1 MGNIAYGVDIGWLK
15 QLEDKGI
22 HWEDCNGNPAEP
34 LEELIKM
41 GADSVRLRVF
51 VNPPEDAE
59 WQKDENTCCYLGYC
73 DAKGVLEAAK
83 RAAAKGLRIM
93 IVFHYSDHFA
103 DPQYQDT
110 PEAWRNEDIYGLM
123 KKVSEHTKEVLAL
136 LKGNNIEPEWVEVG
150 NEINRG
156 ILFPL
161 GSFEKHPEDLVKLLN
176 AGYDAVKEIFPDS
189 KVITHMAG
197 MQMADWIIP
206 FLDSF
211 FKYGGK
217 TDILGFSHY
226 PFWGRYGIE
235 SDIPATFLSTYAER
249 YQKPVMIA
257 EVGGLENEEDKLY
270 ELLINSI
277 RAVKL
282 VPGNKG
288 VGVFY
293 WEPEVG
299 ADLVPDHYPLGA
311 AKAIDS
317 KTIRYTK
324 AMSAFADGKDMEVM
338 VPFIPEMINVL

>member
-1 MGNIAYGVDIGWLK
+1 MGKMAYGVDIGWLK
-15 QLEDKGI
+15 QLKDKGI
-22 HWEDCNGNPAEP
+22 QWEDCCGKKTEP

-51 VNPPEDAE
+51 VNPPESGE
-59 WQKDENTCCYLGYC
+59 WQKDKDTRCYLGYC

-83 RAAAKGLRIM
+83 TAAEKGLRIM

-110 PEAWRNEDIYGLM
+110 PEAWAGEDIDGLLV
-123 KKVSEHTKEVLAL
+123 KVSEHTREVLTL
-136 LKGNNIEPEWVEVG
+136 LRDNHIQPEWAEVG
-150 NEINRG
+150 NEINHG
-156 ILFPL
+156 ILHPL
-161 GSFEKHPEDLVKLLN
+161 GSFREHPGDLVRLLN
-176 AGYDAVKEIFPDS
+176 AGYDAVKQVFPDC
-189 KVITHMAG
+189 KVITHTAG
-197 MQMADWIIP
+197 LQMTDWVIP

-226 PFWGRYGIE
+226 PFWGRYGVE
-235 SDIPATFLSTYAER
+235 GDIPAACLATYAER

-257 EVGGLENEEDKLY
+257 EVGGLEDEEDRTY

-282 VPGNKG
+282 VPGEKG
-288 VGVFY
+288 VGIFY

-299 ADLVPDHYPLGA
+299 ADLLPDHYPLGA
-311 AKAIDS
+311 SKAVNEN
-317 KTIRYTK
+317 TIRFTK
-324 AMSAFADGKDMEVM
+324 AMQAFKDGRDLKIL
-338 VPFIPEMINVL
+338 VPYIPEMINVL